1 MGKKLV
7 SLALALTLALTLVPA
22 ALAAGQFTDVADTSP
37 YAASI
42 AWAVEKQITNGTTP
56 TTFGPGNTC
65 TTSHILTF
73 LWRANGRPGDEGDE
87 KAAVTAW
94 ANSLDIDASDL
105 NAPCTR
111 ANAVTYM
118 WKAAG
123 SPAPETAASFTDV
136 AADAPYASAVSWAVE
151 QGVTKGASDTA
162 FAPYDTCTRGQ
173 IVTFLCRQLDPE
185 AAKAQP
191 AAAQPE
197 AAPAAQPDSPEA
209 VLAAIQGVWREE
221 KADGSIQEYL
231 IEGNT
236 LTSMWSSADGKKMHY
251 ATAPIQLVASG
262 VENCY
267 DVKIADGVDHPRTEY
282 NDGVISV
289 SKYGIP
295 ANVNFMAFFKVDGKG
310 WVKNG
315 GVERSSSSVLAEKI
329 NHIKELENQQQAAVS
344 KYATYAKWPTVP
356 DFGAI
361 FGLPDRT
368 NNEPLEY
375 IPGLDPT
382 IIDRINAAE
391 AKIKSKSDITTYTY
405 DRADA
410 GSYEKLLDLENQYVS
425 ILKECGFT
433 ASMKNTAA
441 GGRGLYYS
449 KGNVNVSLGWNEPH
463 YDWAYGSQ
471 VHPDH
476 MYVTVQTQK

>member
-123 SPAPETAASFTDV
+123 SPAPAETAQLDAL

-151 QGVTKGASDTA
+151 KGVTKGTSDTA
-162 FAPYDTCTRGQ
+162 FSPYDTCTRGQ

-185 AAKAQP
+185 AAKTQP
-191 AAAQPE
+191 AAPAQPE
-197 AAPAAQPDSPEA
+197 APAVQPDSPEA
-209 VLAAIQGVWREE
+209 FLTQIQGVWRKVNDQDTTYAETE
-221 KADGSIQEYL
+221 LVITGNTVDLVHLFRAKDGSREYYTCFSSPIKIQHRK
-231 IEGNT
+231 
-236 LTSMWSSADGKKMHY
+236 SDY
-251 ATAPIQLVASG
+251 AVDDYSINLDYSG
-262 VENCY
+262 VLSAQYIEKQAVQPREY
-267 DVKIADGVDHPRTEY
+267 SDGS
-282 NDGVISV
+282 GV
-289 SKYGIP
+289 YTP
-295 ANVNFMAFFKVDGKG
+295 G
-310 WVKNG
+310 WP
-315 GVERSSSSVLAEKI
+315 LALFSQLEKI
-329 NHIKELENQQQAAVS
+329 STPTLHQTVEPMRKDFEEQQAAVS
-344 KYATYAKWPTVP
+344 KYATLSEFPIIP

-361 FGLPDRT
+361 YNVSMYKNPLFENPDWHDSFVFF
-368 NNEPLEY
+368 EY
-375 IPGLDPT
+375 DAKSV
-382 IIDRINAAE
+382 DARAE
-391 AKIKSKSDITTYTY
+391 ALFGSSATVFDMFDDY
-405 DRADA
+405 A
-410 GSYEKLLDLENQYVS
+410 G
-425 ILKECGFT
+425 ILKTCGFT
-433 ASMKNTAA
+433 EKSAKSISGDPITVYEKEGYSVQLFNASFNHGTY
-441 GGRGLYYS
+441 GYWQS
-449 KGNVNVSLGWNEPH
+449 P
-463 YDWAYGSQ
+463 AYT
-471 VHPDH
+471 
-476 MYVTVQTQK
+476 VTIYFPKR